1 MKVYFTTIKDKTA
14 DKIPYNSFYPSRLFR
29 CYKHISCKAVFFF
42 YNPQIP
48 PRTERFSVT
57 HKAKQGMLRRVEAVK
72 RRLYQ
77 KRPQSPPRKH
87 ATVFK
92 LLYMNCKR
100 CAQGFGQ
107 GVANIG
113 RQLIL
118 RVTLASEE

>member
-14 DKIPYNSFYPSRLFR
+14 DKIPHNSFYPSRLFQ

-42 YNPQIP
+42 TTPKFHLEQIG
-48 PRTERFSVT
+48 SQSL
-57 HKAKQGMLRRVEAVK
+57 AKQSKACYEEWKLLKGVCTKNGHRK
-72 RRLYQ
+72 Q
-77 KRPQSPPRKH
+77 KH

-92 LLYMNCKR
+92 LLYMNCKN

-107 GVANIG
+107 GVAYIG
-113 RQLIL
+113 GQLIL